1 MRIIYLLV
9 VVLVISYLV
18 TRQIEE
24 VTPVEEATP
33 AEEGGGG
40 VIYGKELEKARGV
53 EQIMQEQADKR
64 LEEADK
70 LAR

>member
-9 VVLVISYLV
+9 VILIVSYLV

-24 VTPVEEATP
+24 VTPVEG
-33 AEEGGGG
+33 EGSG

-53 EQIMQEQADKR
+53 EQLLQEQADKR
-64 LEEADK
+64 MEQVDAMSK
-70 LAR
+70 